1 MGISLSTATYKI
13 LSNILLSR
21 LTPYAEEIIGIV
33 SVDFDAAGQLL
44 IIYSAFV
51 KYLRKNG
58 NTMKQCIISLQTSRK
73 LMIQLGGRSYIIFS
87 LSLVSP

>member
-1 MGISLSTATYKI
+1 M
-13 LSNILLSR
+13 
-21 LTPYAEEIIGIV
+21 
-33 SVDFDAAGQLL
+33 DFDAAGQLL
-44 IIYSAFV
+44 IIFSVFI

-58 NTMKQCIISLQTSRK
+58 NTMKQCISSLKTSRK